1 LSANDTGDKEPSFDE
16 LKEYV
21 LTKARVSRMKAVYEK
36 ERGVRRIDERL
47 WRIDVDMECI
57 ECSRRS
63 GIDTRTRVRLGGTYN
78 IVRPENCGDYEAD

>member
-1 LSANDTGDKEPSFDE
+1 M
-16 LKEYV
+16 
-21 LTKARVSRMKAVYEK
+21 RAVYEK
-36 ERGVRRIDERL
+36 ERGVRRIDEGI

-63 GIDTRTRVRLGGTYN
+63 GIDTRSRVRPNT